1 LLLPPSLTVSQAAGS
16 SATLK
21 TLLIIFGVA
30 VGVVLPSLGLLYT
43 LVQRD
48 LVRETSVPERQ
59 PR

>member
-1 LLLPPSLTVSQAAGS
+1 LLRIVLFPAFAKDVFHQPSA
-16 SATLK
+16 
-21 TLLIIFGVA
+21 
-30 VGVVLPSLGLLYT
+30 LGLLYT